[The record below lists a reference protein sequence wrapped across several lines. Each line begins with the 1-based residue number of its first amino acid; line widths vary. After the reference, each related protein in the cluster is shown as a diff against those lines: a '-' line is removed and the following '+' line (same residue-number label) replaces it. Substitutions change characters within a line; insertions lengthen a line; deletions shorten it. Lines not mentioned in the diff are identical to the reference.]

1 MLHFLSNRQVRKER
15 QVSNNGAKNASDKLT
30 TPKRIT
36 RRYVFQ
42 QFFALR
48 PVSWLMARILHHADL
63 LLLRLSHDKMT
74 FAQFSGLP
82 IIELTTTGAKSGK
95 QRTLPLT
102 GLPDGEKYILIASNF
117 GQIHHPGWYY
127 NLKANP
133 ECAVRKNGHAGVYIA
148 READQEENRHY
159 YDMAISYYIGY
170 AAYKQRA
177 GERKIPVMILEP
189 KK

>member
-1 MLHFLSNRQVRKER
+1 MT
-15 QVSNNGAKNASDKLT
+15 KNTFSWQHI
-30 TPKRIT
+30 P
-36 RRYVFQ
+36 Q

-48 PVSWLMARILHHADL
+48 PISWLMARLLHHADA
-63 LLLRLSHDKMT
+63 LLLRLSRGKLT
-74 FAQFSGLP
+74 FAQLTGLP

-117 GQIHHPGWYY
+117 GQAHHPGWYY

-133 ECAVRKNGHAGVYIA
+133 ECMVKKNGQAGVYIA
-148 READQEENRHY
+148 REAYEAENQRY
-159 YDMAISYYIGY
+159 YDMAISYYVGY

-177 GERKIPVMILEP
+177 GERKIPVMVLEP
-189 KK
+189 KDLSANHRKL

>member
-1 MLHFLSNRQVRKER
+1 
-15 QVSNNGAKNASDKLT
+15 
-30 TPKRIT
+30 
-36 RRYVFQ
+36 
-42 QFFALR
+42 
-48 PVSWLMARILHHADL
+48 MARFLHHADTWI
-63 LLLRLSHDKMT
+63 LRLSSGRLT

-95 QRTLPLT
+95 RRTLPLT
-102 GLPDGEKYILIASNF
+102 GLPDGDKIALIASNF
-117 GQIHHPGWYY
+117 GQAHHPAWYF

-133 ECAVRKNGHAGVYIA
+133 ECTVKKDGREAVYIA
-148 READQEENRHY
+148 READKSENRHY

-177 GERKIPVMILEP
+177 KNRRIPVIVLEP

>member
-1 MLHFLSNRQVRKER
+1 MTKKVPAWQ
-15 QVSNNGAKNASDKLT
+15 
-30 TPKRIT
+30 RI
-36 RRYVFQ
+36 FQ

-63 LLLRLSHDKMT
+63 LMLRWSRGKIS

-117 GQIHHPGWYY
+117 GQTHHPGWYY

-133 ECAVRKNGHAGVYIA
+133 ECAVKKNGHSGVYIA
-148 READQEENRHY
+148 REANEQENQHY
-159 YDMAISYYIGY
+159 YDIAISYYIGY

-177 GERKIPVMILEP
+177 GERKISVMILEP
-189 KK
+189 KDSSANPREFLLK